1 MTFGVSFA
9 GLTGSSQRRALV
21 LFVLVLP
28 WLNPWT
34 SGPSPE
40 VMPWLMTFACL
51 AAVLGAMP
59 QGRAAWVAPVALA
72 WLLAALLSSAMG
84 LMQYMGASA
93 AGASWVNGAA
103 LGEAFANLR
112 QRNQFASLT
121 NIGLLAVLWWSAQ
134 IKPQAQTPSKNKV
147 WTAGLT
153 LSTVLLALGN
163 AASSSGELGS
173 DSN

>member
-1 MTFGVSFA
+1 
-9 GLTGSSQRRALV
+9 
-21 LFVLVLP
+21 
-28 WLNPWT
+28 
-34 SGPSPE
+34 
-40 VMPWLMTFACL
+40 
-51 AAVLGAMP
+51 MP

-121 NIGLLAVLWWSAQ
+121 NIGLLAVLGWAAQ
-134 IKPQAQTPSKNKV
+134 ARVGSKSKV
-147 WTAGLT
+147 WKTGLM

>member
-1 MTFGVSFA
+1 MLKAEERRNFFKPGVVA
-9 GLTGSSQRRALV
+9 MMA
-21 LFVLVLP
+21 LP

-93 AGASWVNGAA
+93 AWTPWVSGAA

-121 NIGLLAVLWWSAQ
+121 NIGLLAVLGWAAQ
-134 IKPQAQTPSKNKV
+134 ARVGSKSKV
-147 WTAGLT
+147 WKTGLM

-163 AASSSGELGS
+163 AASSSGELGRIRVRFQL
-173 DSN
+173 NRHPG